1 MAEFK
6 RSTNSWR
13 RRVPSYMYNAHT
25 WSPRAFRPHTSRL
38 FCHISAILPSS
49 LSPLLRYVLFHT
61 CEEKKENKLNLF
73 PADTLLSG
81 GGKWKTCPL
90 WRDAGNT
97 AIIKIKNK
105 PSAVIP
111 SAFCFPAR
119 ERERKQRL
127 FHRTENKEVILR
139 AEGWKFTS
147 LIDMTRMRFWIPKKK
162 RREKV
167 EKKWGKWNK
176 INKERE
182 MRKQLRSYLF
192 VLCMAALLKRIA
204 GDPLPWYHWCWQTEK
219 PWIAVIQQ
227 EEGGEG
233 SVLCRTS
240 SRAVRAHQWS
250 KRAGPG
256 TSQNGS
262 LACNIIRN
270 TSGRPSHIPAAL
282 SLSLCR
288 CHDQSLMDM
297 RPYCI
302 CTNG

>member
-1 MAEFK
+1 M
-6 RSTNSWR
+6 
-13 RRVPSYMYNAHT
+13 
-25 WSPRAFRPHTSRL
+25 
-38 FCHISAILPSS
+38 
-49 LSPLLRYVLFHT
+49 
-61 CEEKKENKLNLF
+61 
-73 PADTLLSG
+73 
-81 GGKWKTCPL
+81 
-90 WRDAGNT
+90 
-97 AIIKIKNK
+97 
-105 PSAVIP
+105 IP

-119 ERERKQRL
+119 ERERKQRF
-127 FHRTENKEVILR
+127 FHRAENKEVILR

-250 KRAGPG
+250 ERAGPG

-288 CHDQSLMDM
+288 CHDRSLMDM